1 MNTAKLVRSDPPMLA
16 CNEVAVV
23 TSHKETGVWDAADIE
38 RFLARHPGTI
48 TEQEAEAA
56 LARVGRSL
64 GQLGDEAPAE
74 GAERAASLAGGE
86 EET

>member
-38 RFLARHPGTI
+38 RFLARHPGTV
-48 TEQEAEAA
+48 TREEGEAA
-56 LARVGRSL
+56 LARLERSYTAD
-64 GQLGDEAPAE
+64 LGDVPAAGEADI
-74 GAERAASLAGGE
+74 
-86 EET
+86 TK